1 MGTTLDTE
9 VKSGNRKGKP
19 NYPVDF
25 KRRIAIAASEPGVS
39 VSKLA
44 LEHQVNTNM
53 VFKWRRDLRAGLL
66 DIEPQGPATL
76 LPVSLAPTPPR
87 KAAAAAAAASIPH
100 NAGLIEIAIADALV
114 RVQGDIDA
122 VLLKTVFVSLRA

>member
-25 KRRIAIAASEPGVS
+25 KRRLAIAASEPGVS

-66 DIEPQGPATL
+66 DIESQGPVTL
-76 LPVSLAPTPPR
+76 LPVSLSHAPRRKTVAAPVPPI
-87 KAAAAAAAASIPH
+87 AHS
-100 NAGLIEIAIADALV
+100 AGLIEIVIADALV
-114 RVQGDIDA
+114 RVRGDVDA
-122 VLLKTVFVSLRA
+122 VFLKTVIESLRT

>member
-9 VKSGNRKGKP
+9 VKPGNRKGKP
-19 NYPVDF
+19 NYPADF
-25 KRRIAIAASEPGVS
+25 KRQLAIAASEPGVS

-66 DIEPQGPATL
+66 DIEPQGPVTL
-76 LPVSLAPTPPR
+76 LPVSLSPTPTR
-87 KAAAAAAAASIPH
+87 KAAAAPIPH
-100 NAGLIEIAIADALV
+100 SAGLIEIAIADALV
-114 RVQGDIDA
+114 RVQGDIDVA
-122 VLLKTVFVSLRA
+122 LLKTVIESLRA